1 METIVYLIRH
11 GKTDKTK
18 FVDGVGELMG
28 QKEVDLD
35 DSFIYKIEEFSNR
48 MNFKDIKNVYC
59 SKYVRARKT
68 AKILSG
74 RDDVNVDERLG
85 ERIGGIPNLD
95 ITPEEYYKMQFDNP
109 DYCFPG
115 GETVNQIIDRMDN
128 AINDIVN
135 NNRGEESIVVSHGA
149 AITFYMR
156 KWCDI
161 EITDVQK
168 KIRRFEY
175 NGKVIHE
182 GVVNFIQ
189 CFKLTFDDNNKVTN
203 IEVY

>member
-18 FVDGVGELMG
+18 LVDGARELMG

-35 DSFIYKIEEFSNR
+35 ESFIPKIEEFSDR
-48 MNFKDIKNVYC
+48 MNFKDIKNVYS
-59 SKYVRARKT
+59 SKFVRAIKT

-74 RDDVNVDERLG
+74 KDDINIDERLG
-85 ERIGGIPNLD
+85 ERIGGISNLD

-109 DYCFPG
+109 DFCFPG
-115 GETVNQIIDRMDN
+115 GETVNQIIDRMDK
-128 AINDIVN
+128 AINDIIE
-135 NNRGEESIVVSHGA
+135 NNRGKEAIVVSHGA

-156 KWCDI
+156 KWCNI

-175 NGKVIHE
+175 KGNIIHE

-189 CFKLTFDDNNKVTN
+189 CFKLTFDDNNEVVN

>member
-18 FVDGVGELMG
+18 LVDGAVELMG

-35 DSFIYKIEEFSNR
+35 ESFIPKIKEFSDR
-48 MNFKDIKNVYC
+48 MNFKDIENVYS
-59 SKYVRARKT
+59 SKFVRAIKT

-74 RDDVNVDERLG
+74 RDDVNIDERLG
-85 ERIGGIPNLD
+85 ERIGGTPNLE

-109 DYCFPG
+109 DFCFPG
-115 GETVNQIIDRMDN
+115 GETVNQIINRMDN
-128 AINDIVN
+128 AINDIVEKN
-135 NNRGEESIVVSHGA
+135 KGREAVVVSHGA

-156 KWCDI
+156 KWCNI

-175 NGKVIHE
+175 KENVIHE

-189 CFKLTFDDNNKVTN
+189 CFKLTFDDNNEVIN

>member
-18 FVDGVGELMG
+18 FVDGAVELMG

-35 DSFIYKIEEFSNR
+35 ESFIPKIKEFSDR
-48 MNFKDIKNVYC
+48 MNFKDIENVYS
-59 SKYVRARKT
+59 SKFVRAIKT

-95 ITPEEYYKMQFDNP
+95 INPEEYYKMQFDNP

-128 AINDIVN
+128 AINDIVEKKK
-135 NNRGEESIVVSHGA
+135 EEKLLL
-149 AITFYMR
+149 YLMELR
-156 KWCDI
+156 L
-161 EITDVQK
+161 
-168 KIRRFEY
+168 RF
-175 NGKVIHE
+175 
-182 GVVNFIQ
+182 
-189 CFKLTFDDNNKVTN
+189 T
-203 IEVY
+203 